1 MSPTQVPPTPPPSG
15 AEKQGVKVYVRVRP
29 MSTMEK
35 EQGCANAFVPEDAAI
50 TLGPK
55 KYTFDQVF
63 DGSMSQKNV
72 FNKSAATLLDGF
84 FEGYNAT
91 VFAYGQTGSGKTY
104 TMGVDH
110 GGVIPQ
116 VVDEI
121 FARGKELED
130 KMTNIVLKMSYLEIF
145 NEEVFD
151 LLAGTPTSLAVRDD
165 VKGGVVVTG
174 LSKHQVNSTE
184 EVKQLLTQGA
194 ARRATASTG
203 MNDTSSRSHAICTLS
218 MHQQPAEDSAKFSK
232 FHLVDLAG
240 SERAKRT
247 MATGERFKEG
257 VHINQALLTL
267 GKVITSLS
275 DKKSFV
281 PYRES
286 KLTRLLQDSLGGNS
300 KTVMIACVSPA
311 DSNFEETSSTL
322 RYAERARAI
331 QNKAVIN
338 KDPGACEIKY
348 LRQQV
353 ELLQLQLLQQKALT
367 TTKDGSEN
375 TSMTEELDRVKHEV
389 ELLRKA
395 KEQWKK
401 IAQDQNGD
409 ELALNKAF
417 EMDMQV
423 DVVSMNAT
431 DLANIEREIEEKEAI
446 MAVLN
451 SVDEKQFGAEL
462 HTLEAKYEAQIA
474 SLQSPSKTNQLAIV
488 INAQKECMRLQKLHK
503 QGQLKISALEQELT
517 HMKQLKASLQR
528 QLKTEVGN
536 AQKEQRRQS
545 LEILKLQRKD
555 AKKQMELQKLTQ
567 LHSQQTNVLKRKNE
581 ELAKLQASKRFK
593 PNEPAITTETSAQV
607 VDEVLE
613 VEMTIHGA
621 KAAIKVE
628 IEERMQLA
636 KTIRKTPPGPAK
648 QKLEQKM
655 QEKNADIRKLQQK
668 LDLVEKNHRSTS
680 KLCNS
685 NVSTCHKI
693 IHRLLETAVTSK
705 KRCIDLEN
713 VERQLLDTEAKLVD
727 RSAKLNELNAEVKRL
742 NQELSTRPPKKIV
755 RKKRQEDEVEELPSE
770 SDEEDIGEYDD
781 DSDYT
786 EETRRGS
793 GRKEKTR
800 TSVETPSDCCL
811 CKTGKCGT
819 KACACRAR
827 GGHCSAK
834 CSCQSHKCI
843 NRGDMDV
850 LTELCGPNASSIPV
864 FESPNA
870 AKTSRV
876 IADSASN
883 NDKENAVSRVLSPSS
898 TMVVP
903 AKKVRLTKG
912 LQASSMRKL
921 YTPPTPT
928 SQSLIARLKTL

>member
-121 FARGKELED
+121 FARGKELKD

-174 LSKHQVNSTE
+174 LSEHQVNSTE

-401 IAQDQNGD
+401 IAQDQKGD

-462 HTLEAKYEAQIA
+462 HTLQAKYEAQIA

-488 INAQKECMRLQKLHK
+488 TNAQKECMRLQKLHK

-593 PNEPAITTETSAQV
+593 PS
-607 VDEVLE
+607 
-613 VEMTIHGA
+613 
-621 KAAIKVE
+621 
-628 IEERMQLA
+628 
-636 KTIRKTPPGPAK
+636 
-648 QKLEQKM
+648 KM
-655 QEKNADIRKLQQK
+655 Q
-668 LDLVEKNHRSTS
+668 
-680 KLCNS
+680 
-685 NVSTCHKI
+685 
-693 IHRLLETAVTSK
+693 
-705 KRCIDLEN
+705 
-713 VERQLLDTEAKLVD
+713 
-727 RSAKLNELNAEVKRL
+727 
-742 NQELSTRPPKKIV
+742 QE
-755 RKKRQEDEVEELPSE
+755 
-770 SDEEDIGEYDD
+770 
-781 DSDYT
+781 
-786 EETRRGS
+786 
-793 GRKEKTR
+793 
-800 TSVETPSDCCL
+800 
-811 CKTGKCGT
+811 
-819 KACACRAR
+819 
-827 GGHCSAK
+827 
-834 CSCQSHKCI
+834 
-843 NRGDMDV
+843 
-850 LTELCGPNASSIPV
+850 
-864 FESPNA
+864 
-870 AKTSRV
+870 
-876 IADSASN
+876 
-883 NDKENAVSRVLSPSS
+883 
-898 TMVVP
+898 
-903 AKKVRLTKG
+903 
-912 LQASSMRKL
+912 
-921 YTPPTPT
+921 
-928 SQSLIARLKTL
+928 